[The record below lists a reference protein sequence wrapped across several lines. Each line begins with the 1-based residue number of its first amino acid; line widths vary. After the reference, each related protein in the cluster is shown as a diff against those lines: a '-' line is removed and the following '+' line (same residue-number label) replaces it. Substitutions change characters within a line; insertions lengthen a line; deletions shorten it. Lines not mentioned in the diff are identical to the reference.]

1 MPDLEDLQPGRF
13 VAALYITETE
23 KLWSRAEV
31 LSRDGVSEEQFFISR
46 EGVKKIQVCIRMER
60 ASVEQNVFSREGVR
74 KEYDFV
80 SWEGVHIGE
89 KQVFTNKSGYGKNNF
104 S

>member
-31 LSRDGVSEEQFFISR
+31 LSRDGVSEEQVFISR
-46 EGVKKIQVCIRMER
+46 EGVDKIQVCISMEGI
-60 ASVEQNVFSREGVR
+60 SIEQNVFSREGVR
-74 KEYDFV
+74 KD
-80 SWEGVHIGE
+80 SDLSAR
-89 KQVFTNKSGYGKNNF
+89 KGYM
-104 S
+104 

>member
-31 LSRDGVSEEQFFISR
+31 LSRDGVSEEQEVISRDGESEEQVFISR
-46 EGVKKIQVCIRMER
+46 EGVDKIQVCISME
-60 ASVEQNVFSREGVR
+60 
-74 KEYDFV
+74 
-80 SWEGVHIGE
+80 
-89 KQVFTNKSGYGKNNF
+89 
-104 S
+104 